1 MQAIEYEY
9 RDAEYEKAETN
20 TFWLDQTVEL
30 LDQRA
35 KAFQSRFD
43 RLWTGHIDPRIA
55 QQIQRIFRTTR
66 SKKPEILL
74 KLPCPTLENP
84 LRQSD
89 RGR

>member
-1 MQAIEYEY
+1 MA
-9 RDAEYEKAETN
+9 TN
-20 TFWLDQTVEL
+20 TFWLDQAVEL

-35 KAFQSRFD
+35 KAFQGRFD
-43 RLWTGHIDPRIA
+43 RLGTGHIDPRIA
-55 QQIQRIFRTTR
+55 QKIKRIFRTPR

-74 KLPCPTLENP
+74 ELPCPTLENP